1 MLYRLSIEIDY
12 GRRKHKKLKVLFH
25 DLDRHSYN
33 TSGRLTRKHAHV
45 YDKEEERQ
53 LKVLFQRDIVAGS
66 GPCEP
71 IYSNLVGGT

>member
-12 GRRKHKKLKVLFH
+12 GRRNHKKLKVLFH
-25 DLDRHSYN
+25 DLDRHSYDA
-33 TSGRLTRKHAHV
+33 SDRLTRKHAHV

-71 IYSNLVGGT
+71 I